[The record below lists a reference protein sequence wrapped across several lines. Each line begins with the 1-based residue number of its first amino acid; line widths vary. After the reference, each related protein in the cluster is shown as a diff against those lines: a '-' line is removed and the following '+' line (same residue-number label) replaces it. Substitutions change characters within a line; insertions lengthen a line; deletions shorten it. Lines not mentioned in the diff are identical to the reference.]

1 MKTLTI
7 KESKKARNKRIS
19 MIIIIII
26 AVAIILGAYGFKK
39 MNLEILIISPIC
51 IIAFFIL
58 LIKELKGYN
67 SEKILLDIREDGIG
81 YFCQTDQED
90 KFVKWDYVYSI
101 GVAGKGI
108 YEKTGIA
115 IGDIPYE
122 YAGDSPVVQLVEINT
137 KFGDVSNKEAADI
150 ILAKLQELERDQLVL
165 SDQKVK

>member
-1 MKTLTI
+1 MKHLI
-7 KESKKARNKRIS
+7 VRESKKARNRRII
-19 MIIIIII
+19 MITIIM
-26 AVAIILGAYGFKK
+26 AVVGIYSFKN
-39 MNLEILIISPIC
+39 MDSEFLIIGPISV
-51 IIAFFIL
+51 IVFTL
-58 LIKELKGYN
+58 YLVKELKAYN
-67 SEKILLDIREDGIG
+67 KEKILLDIREEGIG
-81 YFCQTDQED
+81 YFCEIDQED
-90 KFVKWDYVYSI
+90 KFVKWDYIYGVS
-101 GVAGKGI
+101 VAGKGI